1 MIYNKLKKMLQ
12 GVIYIF
18 PTINGIFLECISVLY
33 GVEGEER
40 IKVKDIIRDNGDGVA
55 YSS

>member
-33 GVEGEER
+33 RVEGDER